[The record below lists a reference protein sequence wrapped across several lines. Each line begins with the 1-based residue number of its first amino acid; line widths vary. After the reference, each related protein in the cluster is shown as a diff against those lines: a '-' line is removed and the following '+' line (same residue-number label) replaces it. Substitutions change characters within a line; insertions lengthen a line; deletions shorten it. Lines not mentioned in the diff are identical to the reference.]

1 MPGTVVWC
9 TPPPMQAWSGRT
21 AAVGVGGG
29 GGDVGNRVV
38 VVPRVS
44 PGVASVSHNY
54 CTLSRVCGLRAA
66 YNLFHSYQQSNVCN
80 IHVDYKQFRDKT
92 VDRC

>member
-1 MPGTVVWC
+1 MVPGTVVWC
-9 TPPPMQAWSGRT
+9 TQPPVQAWSGRT
-21 AAVGVGGG
+21 AAVGGGG
-29 GGDVGNRVV
+29 AGNRVV

-66 YNLFHSYQQSNVCN
+66 YSLFHSYQQSNVYN
-80 IHVDYKQFRDKT
+80 IHVDYKQFRGKT
-92 VDRC
+92 VGRC